1 MNFTSRLLLFLLVVG
16 FLGTL
21 GCAHSTDAI
30 GSSNADSG
38 VSKASGITYSGITNE
53 LSVSKE
59 ISDSGTADCAA
70 QIKTS
75 KVNITSENRTYPA
88 YTAAPAAEGNY
99 PAIVLIHSF
108 KGFEP
113 GYGKMVDRMAA
124 DGYVVI
130 APFWQT
136 YSTSPSDTEVE
147 ALVRKSVAY
156 LDKRENVDS
165 ERLGLTGFC
174 AGGRY
179 TMLFLPRIK
188 EFKTG
193 VAWYGFPYTGG
204 TEIQPDKPASLIDQL
219 DVPMLMIHGT
229 RDQASNIS
237 NIYRYAGELD
247 AANKYFEL
255 KVYQGEPHGFMIT
268 GSGELSESFVAQDAY
283 KQMIGFFD
291 RTLKN

>member
-1 MNFTSRLLLFLLVVG
+1 MNLISRLLLVLLTVG

-21 GCAHSTDAI
+21 GFAYASNA
-30 GSSNADSG
+30 GVSSNADSG
-38 VSKASGITYSGITNE
+38 MSEAEGITCSGTEHE
-53 LSVSKE
+53 LSVSE
-59 ISDSGTADCAA
+59 NISGSETAGCAA
-70 QIKTS
+70 QIKTLT
-75 KVNITSENRTYPA
+75 VNLTSENRTYPA

-113 GYGKMVDRMAA
+113 GYGKMVNRMAA

-136 YSTSPSDTEVE
+136 YSTSPSDAEVE
-147 ALVRKSVAY
+147 ALVRKSIAY

-179 TMLFLPRIK
+179 TMLFLPQIK

-204 TEIQPDKPASLIDQL
+204 TEIQPTSLL
-219 DVPMLMIHGT
+219 
-229 RDQASNIS
+229 A
-237 NIYRYAGELD
+237 
-247 AANKYFEL
+247 
-255 KVYQGEPHGFMIT
+255 
-268 GSGELSESFVAQDAY
+268 
-283 KQMIGFFD
+283 
-291 RTLKN
+291 